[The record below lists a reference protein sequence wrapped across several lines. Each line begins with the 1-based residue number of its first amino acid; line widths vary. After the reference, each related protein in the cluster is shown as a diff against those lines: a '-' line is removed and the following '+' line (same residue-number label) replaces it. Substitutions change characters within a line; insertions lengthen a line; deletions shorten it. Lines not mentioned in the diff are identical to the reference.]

1 LIVGLLLQK
10 NKGETDMTCIRCK
23 HQEATRFG
31 FGRHKIQRFRCPS
44 CKATFSEPRKRPLGR
59 HYISTEKASEIITL
73 LTEGMSIRA
82 VSRITGVHKTTILS
96 LLITVGDKCRRVFDA
111 RVRNVKTR
119 FVQGDELWSYVHTKE
134 RQLGSDDPTE
144 WGDAYTWI
152 ALDSETKLVL
162 SYHVGKR
169 DAESAFILARDLS
182 ERVTGRFQ
190 ITTDGFK
197 PYISAIED
205 CFGSEV
211 DYAQLIKIYGR
222 AKTEG
227 PDWYAPTKV
236 LDAIPVQVSGSP
248 KIERIS
254 TSHVERMNLNV
265 RMGLR
270 RFTRLTNAFS
280 KKLDNLKAAVSLYMA
295 FYNFVRVHQ
304 TLRVT
309 PAMQAGITDHI
320 WTVQELLEAA

>member
-1 LIVGLLLQK
+1 
-10 NKGETDMTCIRCK
+10 MTCLRCQHGTAK
-23 HQEATRFG
+23 RFG
-31 FGRHKIQRFRCPS
+31 TYGRLRIQRYRCNT
-44 CKATFSEPRKRPLGR
+44 CRATFTQPRQRALGR
-59 HYISTEKASEIITL
+59 HYIQTEKAVQVISL
-73 LTEGMSIRA
+73 LTEGMSVRA
-82 VSRITGVHKTTILS
+82 VSRITRVHKATILS
-96 LLITVGDKCRRVFDA
+96 LLITVGDKCRRVFDKY
-111 RVRNVKTR
+111 VRNVRPR
-119 FVQGDELWSYVHTKE
+119 FVQADELWSFVHTKE
-134 RQLGSDDPTE
+134 RQLGSDDPAE

-152 ALDSETKLVL
+152 ALDSETKLIL

-169 DAESAFILARDLS
+169 DAESAFVLARDLS

-205 CFGSEV
+205 CFGAEV

-254 TSHVERMNLNV
+254 TSHVERANLSV
-265 RMGLR
+265 RMHLR

-280 KKLDNLKAAVSLYMA
+280 KKLDNLKAAVSVYMA
-295 FYNFVRVHQ
+295 WYNFCRVHQ

-309 PAMQAGITDHI
+309 PAMEAQITDHV
-320 WTVQELLEAA
+320 WSVEELLTQLV

>member
-1 LIVGLLLQK
+1 L
-10 NKGETDMTCIRCK
+10 R
-23 HQEATRFG
+23 
-31 FGRHKIQRFRCPS
+31 IQRFRCNS
-44 CKATFSEPRKRPLGR
+44 CKATFTQPRQRPLGR
-59 HYISTEKASEIITL
+59 HHIQTEKAVQVISL

-96 LLITVGDKCRRVFDA
+96 LLVTVGDKCRRFFDT
-111 RVRNVKTR
+111 RVRNIKTR
-119 FVQGDELWSYVHTKE
+119 FVQADELWSYVHTKE
-134 RQLGSDDPTE
+134 RQLGSDDPEE

-152 ALDSETKLVL
+152 ALDSETKMVL

-169 DAESAFILARDLS
+169 DAVSAFILARDLT

-205 CFGSEV
+205 CFGSQV
-211 DYAQLIKIYGR
+211 DYAQLIKIYG
-222 AKTEG
+222 KGQGEG

-236 LDAIPVQVSGSP
+236 LDAIPVQVSGNP

-254 TSHVERMNLNV
+254 TSHVERANLSV
-265 RMGLR
+265 RMHLR

-295 FYNFVRVHQ
+295 FYNFVRIHQ

-309 PAMQAGITDHI
+309 PAMQAGLTDHI
-320 WTVQELLEAA
+320 WTMQELLEAA

>member
-1 LIVGLLLQK
+1 
-10 NKGETDMTCIRCK
+10 MTCLRCQHGTAK
-23 HQEATRFG
+23 RFG
-31 FGRHKIQRFRCPS
+31 TYGRLRIQRYRCNT
-44 CKATFSEPRKRPLGR
+44 CRATFTQPRQRPLGH
-59 HYISTEKASEIITL
+59 HYIQTEMAVQVVSL
-73 LTEGMSIRA
+73 LTEGMSVRA
-82 VSRITGVHKTTILS
+82 VARITGVHKTTILS
-96 LLITVGDKCRRVFDA
+96 LLITVGDKCRRVFDKH
-111 RVRNVKTR
+111 VRNLRPR
-119 FVQGDELWSYVHTKE
+119 FVQADELWSFVHTKE
-134 RQLGSDDPTE
+134 RQLGSDDPEE

-222 AKTEG
+222 PKTEG
-227 PDWYAPTKV
+227 PDWYAPTTV

-254 TSHVERMNLNV
+254 TSHVERANLSV
-265 RMGLR
+265 RMHLR

-309 PAMQAGITDHI
+309 PAMQAGLTDHI
-320 WTVQELLEAA
+320 WTLEELLLAN

>member
-1 LIVGLLLQK
+1 MK

-23 HQEATRFG
+23 HSEAKRFG
-31 FGRHKIQRFRCPS
+31 FYGPHKIQRYRCPA
-44 CKATFSEPRKRPLGR
+44 CKNTFSEPRQRPLGR
-59 HYISTEKASEIITL
+59 HYIQTEKAAQIISL

-96 LLITVGDKCRRVFDA
+96 LLITVGDKCRRVFDS
-111 RVRNVKTR
+111 RVRNVETR
-119 FVQGDELWSYVHTKE
+119 FVQADELWSFVHTKE
-134 RQLGSDDPTE
+134 RQLGSDDPEE

-152 ALDSETKLVL
+152 ALDSETKMIL

-182 ERVTGRFQ
+182 DRITGRFQ

-205 CFGSEV
+205 CFGTAV

-222 AKTEG
+222 AKTQG

-236 LDAIPVQVSGSP
+236 LDAIPVQVSGNP
-248 KIERIS
+248 KTERIS
-254 TSHVERMNLNV
+254 TSHVERANLSV
-265 RMGLR
+265 RMHLR

-309 PAMQAGITDHI
+309 PAMQAGLTDHI